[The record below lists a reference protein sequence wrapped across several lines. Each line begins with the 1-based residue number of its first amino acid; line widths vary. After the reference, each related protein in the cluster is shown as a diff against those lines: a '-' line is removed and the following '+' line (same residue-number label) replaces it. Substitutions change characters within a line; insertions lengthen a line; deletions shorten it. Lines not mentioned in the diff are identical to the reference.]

1 MYGFVNYALEL
12 LVLKNFGEEI
22 WDQIKKKAMVSME
35 GQFLVRQTYDDEITY
50 NLIGAA
56 VEILHIPADDILEL
70 FGKTFFEFCQ
80 DSGYDKILQVLGAT
94 PRDFLQNL
102 DALHDHLGTLYPG
115 MRAPSFRCTEKDGSL
130 LLHYYSERPGLEHI
144 VIGIVKAVASKL
156 HGVEVEIEIVK
167 RKGDPIDEEDRTDV
181 FTQQQQQ
188 QQQSSST
195 VPTENLPEEN
205 NNHNNTNNNA
215 SNNNNNEN
223 DADDDDD
230 VVVLSA
236 ADVSNKK
243 QARCPFGR
251 TKSHSASSLSSGG
264 KQTDSFDSDP
274 DKQEQKCLRLLKNKS
289 DDIER
294 YDHVQFLIREIGTSS
309 SNATAGA
316 GNATTTATT
325 SLASSASGDERAIAT
340 CREEAKEPPDEIDFL
355 CEGEEDSECTSTSK
369 EIDLPDEVYF
379 ISEAPLISPATFC
392 KVFPFHLMFD
402 RQMKIVQAGK
412 SVSRVIPRVAVEN
425 CSILEVLEA
434 IRPHLQLSFENILS
448 HINTIYVLQT
458 RQGAMG
464 KHERYLRLKG
474 QMMYIPESDRI
485 LFQCYPSVMNL
496 DDLTKKGLYISDVPL
511 HDATRDLVLLSEKFE
526 AEYKLT
532 KNLELLT
539 DKLQQTYR
547 DLESEKQKTDRL
559 LYSVLPKSVANELR
573 HQRPVLPKRYDSVT
587 LMFSGI
593 VGFGKYCA
601 ENTDAEGAMK
611 IVKMLNELYTV
622 FDALT
627 DSKRNPNV
635 YKVET
640 VGDKYMAVSGLPDHC
655 EDHAKCIARLALDM
669 MDMAKNVKMGSSPVQ
684 VTIGIHSGEVVTGVI
699 GNRVPRYCLFGNTV
713 NLTSRTETTG
723 VPGRINVSEETYRL
737 LCQEIN
743 HDDSFNLEYRGPVV
757 MKGKPTPMDC
767 WFLTRNT
774 SATATRVSVT
784 DSPLPPS
791 TPPPSSSTA
800 TNSKT
805 NSNNAAGIVCRISES
820 SAATVAAA
828 TQPLCTADDGA
839 ATSQAPLATAHANTF
854 SPTSPASSSS
864 SSAVTVASGGVAT
877 AGTDTNIDVPAAA
890 PPAELT

>member
-188 QQQSSST
+188 QQQQSSST
-195 VPTENLPEEN
+195 IPTENLPEEN

-215 SNNNNNEN
+215 SNNNNNET

-236 ADVSNKK
+236 ADVSNKM

-251 TKSHSASSLSSGG
+251 TKSHSASSMSSGG
-264 KQTDSFDSDP
+264 KQADSFDSDP

-294 YDHVQFLIREIGTSS
+294 YDHVQFLIREIGASS
-309 SNATAGA
+309 SNGTAGA

-325 SLASSASGDERAIAT
+325 SLASSASGDERAIAM

-355 CEGEEDSECTSTSK
+355 C
-369 EIDLPDEVYF
+369 
-379 ISEAPLISPATFC
+379 EAPLISPATFC

-669 MDMAKNVKMGSSPVQ
+669 MDMAKNVKMGSNPVQ

-737 LCQEIN
+737 LCHEIN

-774 SATATRVSVT
+774 SATATSDSVT
-784 DSPLPPS
+784 DSSLPPS
-791 TPPPSSSTA
+791 TPPPSSMA
-800 TNSKT
+800 TNPKA
-805 NSNNAAGIVCRISES
+805 NSNNAAGTVCSISES

-828 TQPLCTADDGA
+828 TQSLCTTDDGA
-839 ATSQAPLATAHANTF
+839 ATRQAPLATPHTNTF

-864 SSAVTVASGGVAT
+864 SSAVTVASGGVAS

-890 PPAELT
+890 LPAELT

>member
-12 LVLKNFGEEI
+12 LVLKHFGEEI
-22 WDQIKKKAMVSME
+22 WEKIKKKAMVSME
-35 GQFLVRQTYDDEITY
+35 GQFLVRQIYDDEITY

-56 VEILHIPADDILEL
+56 VEILNIPADDILEL

-115 MRAPSFRCTEKDGSL
+115 MRAPSFRCTEKDGEL

-156 HGVEVEIEIVK
+156 HGVEVEIDIVK
-167 RKGDPIDEEDRTDV
+167 RKGEPIDEAEKERAIARENQQLQDDAAMATTTTTGSATVVLAPSTDA
-181 FTQQQQQ
+181 
-188 QQQSSST
+188 
-195 VPTENLPEEN
+195 ERN
-205 NNHNNTNNNA
+205 NNHNGSSNNGMANNGNNA
-215 SNNNNNEN
+215 NVNNNNDGQQIASETEPALNT
-223 DADDDDD
+223 
-230 VVVLSA
+230 
-236 ADVSNKK
+236 
-243 QARCPFGR
+243 CPI
-251 TKSHSASSLSSGG
+251 A
-264 KQTDSFDSDP
+264 QDSFDCDG
-274 DKQEQKCLRLLKNKS
+274 DKEQKCLRLLKNKS

-294 YDHVQFLIREIGTSS
+294 YDHVQFLIREINVAAKSQVD
-309 SNATAGA
+309 AKK
-316 GNATTTATT
+316 
-325 SLASSASGDERAIAT
+325 DEV
-340 CREEAKEPPDEIDFL
+340 PDDMEFL
-355 CEGEEDSECTSTSK
+355 C
-369 EIDLPDEVYF
+369 
-379 ISEAPLISPATFC
+379 EAPLISPATFC

-412 SVSRVIPRVAVEN
+412 AVSRVIPRVAEEN
-425 CSILEVLEA
+425 CSLIEVVEA
-434 IRPHLQLSFENILS
+434 IRPHLQLNFENILS

-458 RQGAMG
+458 RQGAMSSR
-464 KHERYLRLKG
+464 HEQRFLRLKG
-474 QMMYIPESDRI
+474 QMMYIPETDRI

-511 HDATRDLVLLSEKFE
+511 HDAARDLVLLSEKFE

-532 KNLELLT
+532 KNLEMLT
-539 DKLQQTYR
+539 DKLQQTFR

-573 HQRPVLPKRYDSVT
+573 HQRPVPPKRYDSVT

-593 VGFGKYCA
+593 VGFGQYCA
-601 ENTDAEGAMK
+601 ANTDPDGAMK

-627 DSKRNPNV
+627 DSKRNLNV

-655 EDHAKCIARLALDM
+655 EDHAKCMARVALDM
-669 MDMAKNVKMGSSPVQ
+669 MDMAKNVKMGSNPVQ
-684 VTIGIHSGEVVTGVI
+684 ITIGIHSGEVVTGVI

-737 LCQEIN
+737 LCLAIN
-743 HDDSFNLEYRGPVV
+743 QDDSFHLEYRGPVV

-767 WFLTRNT
+767 WFLTRAT
-774 SATATRVSVT
+774 SSVLGGASST
-784 DSPLPPS
+784 TGGGGNGSLDSPLLPPT
-791 TPPPSSSTA
+791 TPTA
-800 TNSKT
+800 GGATPIGAT
-805 NSNNAAGIVCRISES
+805 AQRAAGHASVSRTS
-820 SAATVAAA
+820 SA
-828 TQPLCTADDGA
+828 GA
-839 ATSQAPLATAHANTF
+839 
-854 SPTSPASSSS
+854 
-864 SSAVTVASGGVAT
+864 GGT
-877 AGTDTNIDVPAAA
+877 
-890 PPAELT
+890 

>member
-1 MYGFVNYALEL
+1 
-12 LVLKNFGEEI
+12 
-22 WDQIKKKAMVSME
+22 MVSMD
-35 GQFLVRQTYDDEITY
+35 GQFLVRQIYDDEITY

-56 VEILHIPADDILEL
+56 VEILNIPADDILEI

-144 VIGIVKAVASKL
+144 VMGIVKAVASKL
-156 HGVEVEIEIVK
+156 HGVEVEIDIIK
-167 RKGDPIDEEDRTDV
+167 RKGDPVEEHEKDDV
-181 FTQQQQQ
+181 FSQQLQQQQHVTTNTFA
-188 QQQSSST
+188 S
-195 VPTENLPEEN
+195 EEN
-205 NNHNNTNNNA
+205 NNHNRNL
-215 SNNNNNEN
+215 NNNNEQDTVEN
-223 DADDDDD
+223 F
-230 VVVLSA
+230 
-236 ADVSNKK
+236 SNTDGVNKNEEQCVFIK
-243 QARCPFGR
+243 PKSSSISSTTA
-251 TKSHSASSLSSGG
+251 TKA
-264 KQTDSFDSDP
+264 DSFDADE
-274 DKQEQKCLRLLKNKS
+274 DKEQKCLRLLKNKS

-294 YDHVQFLIREIGTSS
+294 YDHVQFLIREITSDAKADS
-309 SNATAGA
+309 KE
-316 GNATTTATT
+316 TATKDQE
-325 SLASSASGDERAIAT
+325 AS
-340 CREEAKEPPDEIDFL
+340 KEPPDEIDFL
-355 CEGEEDSECTSTSK
+355 CE
-369 EIDLPDEVYF
+369 
-379 ISEAPLISPATFC
+379 APLISPASFC
-392 KVFPFHLMFD
+392 KIFPFHLMFD

-412 SVSRVIPRVAVEN
+412 SVSRVIPRVADEN
-425 CSILEVLEA
+425 CSLLEVLEA
-434 IRPHLQLSFENILS
+434 IRPHLQLTFENVLA

-474 QMMYIPESDRI
+474 QMMYLPETERI

-496 DDLTKKGLYISDVPL
+496 DDLAKKGLYISDVPL

-532 KNLELLT
+532 KNLEMLT
-539 DKLQQTYR
+539 DKLQQTFR

-573 HQRPVLPKRYDSVT
+573 HQRPVAPKRYDSVT

-601 ENTDAEGAMK
+601 ENTDPEGAMK

-627 DSKRNPNV
+627 DSKRNPNI

-669 MDMAKNVKMGSSPVQ
+669 MEMAKNVKMGPNPMQ
-684 VTIGIHSGEVVTGVI
+684 ITIGIHSGEVVTGVI

-723 VPGRINVSEETYRL
+723 IPGRINVSEVTYKL

-743 HDDSFNLEYRGPVV
+743 QDDSFHLEYRGPVV

-767 WFLTRNT
+767 WFLTRNIMDSGSVATIGGACTTGIVDTILTPQTPTVPTSTQLFQQQQQQQQQHQIHPIPATRTNVARTERTTSTSSNTSVSPST
-774 SATATRVSVT
+774 SAGNVV
-784 DSPLPPS
+784 
-791 TPPPSSSTA
+791 
-800 TNSKT
+800 
-805 NSNNAAGIVCRISES
+805 ISE
-820 SAATVAAA
+820 
-828 TQPLCTADDGA
+828 
-839 ATSQAPLATAHANTF
+839 QANGSTTE
-854 SPTSPASSSS
+854 T
-864 SSAVTVASGGVAT
+864 
-877 AGTDTNIDVPAAA
+877 
-890 PPAELT
+890 

>member
-188 QQQSSST
+188 QQQQQSSST
-195 VPTENLPEEN
+195 IPTENLPEEN

-251 TKSHSASSLSSGG
+251 TKSHSASSMSSGS

-355 CEGEEDSECTSTSK
+355 C
-369 EIDLPDEVYF
+369 
-379 ISEAPLISPATFC
+379 EAPLISPATFC

-791 TPPPSSSTA
+791 TPPPSSSSTA

-805 NSNNAAGIVCRISES
+805 NNNNAAGTVCSISES

-828 TQPLCTADDGA
+828 TQPLCAADDGA
-839 ATSQAPLATAHANTF
+839 ATSQAPLATAHTNTF
-854 SPTSPASSSS
+854 SPTSPVSSSS
-864 SSAVTVASGGVAT
+864 SSAVTVASGGVAS
-877 AGTDTNIDVPAAA
+877 AGTDANIDVPAAA
-890 PPAELT
+890 PAAELT

>member
-723 VPGRINVSEETYRL
+723 VPGRINVSEETYRR
-737 LCQEIN
+737 C
-743 HDDSFNLEYRGPVV
+743 G
-757 MKGKPTPMDC
+757 
-767 WFLTRNT
+767 
-774 SATATRVSVT
+774 
-784 DSPLPPS
+784 
-791 TPPPSSSTA
+791 
-800 TNSKT
+800 
-805 NSNNAAGIVCRISES
+805 
-820 SAATVAAA
+820 
-828 TQPLCTADDGA
+828 
-839 ATSQAPLATAHANTF
+839 
-854 SPTSPASSSS
+854 
-864 SSAVTVASGGVAT
+864 
-877 AGTDTNIDVPAAA
+877 
-890 PPAELT
+890 

>member
-12 LVLKNFGEEI
+12 LVLKHFGEEI
-22 WDQIKKKAMVSME
+22 WEKIKKKAMVSME
-35 GQFLVRQTYDDEITY
+35 GQFLVRQIYDDEITY

-56 VEILHIPADDILEL
+56 VEILNIPADDILEL

-115 MRAPSFRCTEKDGSL
+115 MRAPSFRCTEKDGEL

-156 HGVEVEIEIVK
+156 HGVEVEIDIVK
-167 RKGDPIDEEDRTDV
+167 RKGEPIDEAEKERAIARENQQLLEDAVATTTTGSATV
-181 FTQQQQQ
+181 VLAP
-188 QQQSSST
+188 SSDA
-195 VPTENLPEEN
+195 ERN
-205 NNHNNTNNNA
+205 NNHNGSNG
-215 SNNNNNEN
+215 SNNNGMANNGNTVNVNNNN
-223 DADDDDD
+223 DGQQIASETDPSIA
-230 VVVLSA
+230 LST
-236 ADVSNKK
+236 
-243 QARCPFGR
+243 CPI
-251 TKSHSASSLSSGG
+251 A
-264 KQTDSFDSDP
+264 QDSFDCDG
-274 DKQEQKCLRLLKNKS
+274 DKEQKCLRLLKNKS

-294 YDHVQFLIREIGTSS
+294 YDHVQFLIREINVAAKSQVD
-309 SNATAGA
+309 AKK
-316 GNATTTATT
+316 
-325 SLASSASGDERAIAT
+325 DEV
-340 CREEAKEPPDEIDFL
+340 PDDMEFL
-355 CEGEEDSECTSTSK
+355 C
-369 EIDLPDEVYF
+369 
-379 ISEAPLISPATFC
+379 EAPLISPATFC

-412 SVSRVIPRVAVEN
+412 AVSRVIPRVAEEN
-425 CSILEVLEA
+425 CSLIEVVEA
-434 IRPHLQLSFENILS
+434 IRPHLQLNFENILS

-458 RQGAMG
+458 RQGAMSSR
-464 KHERYLRLKG
+464 HEQRFLRLKG
-474 QMMYIPESDRI
+474 QMMYIPETDRI

-511 HDATRDLVLLSEKFE
+511 HDAARDLVLLSEKFE

-532 KNLELLT
+532 KNLEMLT
-539 DKLQQTYR
+539 DKLQQTFR

-573 HQRPVLPKRYDSVT
+573 HQRPVPPKRYDSVT

-593 VGFGKYCA
+593 VGFGQYCA
-601 ENTDAEGAMK
+601 ANTDPDGAMK

-627 DSKRNPNV
+627 DSKRNLNV

-655 EDHAKCIARLALDM
+655 EDHAKCMARVALDM
-669 MDMAKNVKMGSSPVQ
+669 MDMAKNVKMGSNPVQ
-684 VTIGIHSGEVVTGVI
+684 ITIGIHSGEVVTGVI

-737 LCQEIN
+737 LCMAIN
-743 HDDSFNLEYRGPVV
+743 QDDSFHLEYRGPVI

-767 WFLTRNT
+767 WFLTRAT
-774 SATATRVSVT
+774 SSILGGTSSTGGSGGGGNGSL
-784 DSPLPPS
+784 DSPLLQPA
-791 TPPPSSSTA
+791 TPTA
-800 TNSKT
+800 
-805 NSNNAAGIVCRISES
+805 
-820 SAATVAAA
+820 
-828 TQPLCTADDGA
+828 GA
-839 ATSQAPLATAHANTF
+839 ATPIPVVAQRAAGHASVSRT
-854 SPTSPASSSS
+854 
-864 SSAVTVASGGVAT
+864 SSAGGGGGGAVV
-877 AGTDTNIDVPAAA
+877 GT
-890 PPAELT
+890 

>member
-12 LVLKNFGEEI
+12 LVLKHFGEEI
-22 WDQIKKKAMVSME
+22 WEKIKKKAMVSME
-35 GQFLVRQTYDDEITY
+35 GQFLVRQIYDDEITY

-56 VEILHIPADDILEL
+56 VEILNIPADDILEL

-115 MRAPSFRCTEKDGSL
+115 MRAPSFRCTEKDGEL

-156 HGVEVEIEIVK
+156 HGVEVEIDIVK
-167 RKGDPIDEEDRTDV
+167 RKGEPIDEAEKERAIARENQQLLEDAVATTTTGSATV
-181 FTQQQQQ
+181 VLAP
-188 QQQSSST
+188 SSDA
-195 VPTENLPEEN
+195 ERN
-205 NNHNNTNNNA
+205 NNHNGSNG
-215 SNNNNNEN
+215 SNNNGMANNGNTVNVNNNN
-223 DADDDDD
+223 DGQQIASETDPSIA
-230 VVVLSA
+230 LST
-236 ADVSNKK
+236 
-243 QARCPFGR
+243 CPI
-251 TKSHSASSLSSGG
+251 A
-264 KQTDSFDSDP
+264 QDSFDCDG
-274 DKQEQKCLRLLKNKS
+274 DKEQKCLRLLKNKS

-294 YDHVQFLIREIGTSS
+294 YDHVQFLIREINVAAKSQVD
-309 SNATAGA
+309 AKK
-316 GNATTTATT
+316 
-325 SLASSASGDERAIAT
+325 DEV
-340 CREEAKEPPDEIDFL
+340 PDDMEFL
-355 CEGEEDSECTSTSK
+355 C
-369 EIDLPDEVYF
+369 
-379 ISEAPLISPATFC
+379 EAPLISPATFC

-412 SVSRVIPRVAVEN
+412 AVSRVIPRVAEEN
-425 CSILEVLEA
+425 CSLIEVVEA
-434 IRPHLQLSFENILS
+434 IRPHLQLNFENILS

-458 RQGAMG
+458 RQGAMSSR
-464 KHERYLRLKG
+464 HEQRFLRLKG
-474 QMMYIPESDRI
+474 QMMYIPETDRI

-511 HDATRDLVLLSEKFE
+511 HDAARDLVLLSEKFE

-532 KNLELLT
+532 KNLEMLT
-539 DKLQQTYR
+539 DKLQQTFR

-573 HQRPVLPKRYDSVT
+573 HQRPVPPKRYDSVT

-593 VGFGKYCA
+593 VGFGQYCA
-601 ENTDAEGAMK
+601 ANTDPDGAMK

-627 DSKRNPNV
+627 DSKRNLNV

-655 EDHAKCIARLALDM
+655 EDHAKCMARVALDM
-669 MDMAKNVKMGSSPVQ
+669 MDMAKNVKMGSNPVQ
-684 VTIGIHSGEVVTGVI
+684 ITIGIHSGEVVTGVI

-737 LCQEIN
+737 LCMAIN
-743 HDDSFNLEYRGPVV
+743 QDDSFHLEYRGPVI

-767 WFLTRNT
+767 WFLTRAT
-774 SATATRVSVT
+774 SSILGGTSSTGSGGGGGNGSL
-784 DSPLPPS
+784 DSPLLQPA
-791 TPPPSSSTA
+791 TP
-800 TNSKT
+800 
-805 NSNNAAGIVCRISES
+805 
-820 SAATVAAA
+820 
-828 TQPLCTADDGA
+828 
-839 ATSQAPLATAHANTF
+839 
-854 SPTSPASSSS
+854 
-864 SSAVTVASGGVAT
+864 T
-877 AGTDTNIDVPAAA
+877 AGGPR
-890 PPAELT
+890 PFP

>member
-12 LVLKNFGEEI
+12 LVLKHFGEEI
-22 WDQIKKKAMVSME
+22 WEKIKKKAMVSME
-35 GQFLVRQTYDDEITY
+35 GQFLVRQIYDDEITY

-56 VEILHIPADDILEL
+56 VEILNIPADDILEL

-115 MRAPSFRCTEKDGSL
+115 MRAPSFRCTEKDGEL

-156 HGVEVEIEIVK
+156 HGVEVEIDIVK
-167 RKGDPIDEEDRTDV
+167 RKGEPIDEAEKERAIARENQQLLEDAVATTTTGSATVVLAPSTDA
-181 FTQQQQQ
+181 
-188 QQQSSST
+188 
-195 VPTENLPEEN
+195 ERN
-205 NNHNNTNNNA
+205 NNHNGSSNGSSNNGMANNGNA
-215 SNNNNNEN
+215 VNVNNNNDGQQIASET
-223 DADDDDD
+223 DPSIA
-230 VVVLSA
+230 LST
-236 ADVSNKK
+236 
-243 QARCPFGR
+243 CPI
-251 TKSHSASSLSSGG
+251 A
-264 KQTDSFDSDP
+264 QDSFDCDG
-274 DKQEQKCLRLLKNKS
+274 DKEQKCLRLLKNKS

-294 YDHVQFLIREIGTSS
+294 YDHVQFLIREINVAAKSQVD
-309 SNATAGA
+309 AKK
-316 GNATTTATT
+316 
-325 SLASSASGDERAIAT
+325 DEV
-340 CREEAKEPPDEIDFL
+340 PDDMEFL
-355 CEGEEDSECTSTSK
+355 C
-369 EIDLPDEVYF
+369 
-379 ISEAPLISPATFC
+379 EAPLISPATFC

-412 SVSRVIPRVAVEN
+412 AVSRVIPRVAEEN
-425 CSILEVLEA
+425 CSLIEVVEA
-434 IRPHLQLSFENILS
+434 IRPHLQLNFENILS

-458 RQGAMG
+458 RQGAMSSR
-464 KHERYLRLKG
+464 HEQRFLRLKG
-474 QMMYIPESDRI
+474 QMMYIPETDRI

-511 HDATRDLVLLSEKFE
+511 HDAARDLVLLSEKFE

-532 KNLELLT
+532 KNLEMLT
-539 DKLQQTYR
+539 DKLQQTFR

-573 HQRPVLPKRYDSVT
+573 HQRPVPPKRYDSVT

-593 VGFGKYCA
+593 VGFGQYCA
-601 ENTDAEGAMK
+601 ANTDPDGAMK

-627 DSKRNPNV
+627 DSKRNLNV

-655 EDHAKCIARLALDM
+655 EDHAKCMARVALDM
-669 MDMAKNVKMGSSPVQ
+669 MDMAKNVKMGSNPVQ
-684 VTIGIHSGEVVTGVI
+684 ITIGIHSGEVVTGVI

-737 LCQEIN
+737 LCLAIN
-743 HDDSFNLEYRGPVV
+743 QDDSFHLEYRGPVI

-767 WFLTRNT
+767 WFLTRAT
-774 SATATRVSVT
+774 SSILGGTSSTGGGGGGGGGNGSL
-784 DSPLPPS
+784 DSPLLQPA
-791 TPPPSSSTA
+791 TPTTGGATPIPAVAQRTA
-800 TNSKT
+800 GHASVSRT
-805 NSNNAAGIVCRISES
+805 S
-820 SAATVAAA
+820 SA
-828 TQPLCTADDGA
+828 GA
-839 ATSQAPLATAHANTF
+839 GAGA
-854 SPTSPASSSS
+854 
-864 SSAVTVASGGVAT
+864 GGGGG
-877 AGTDTNIDVPAAA
+877 GT
-890 PPAELT
+890 

>member
-12 LVLKNFGEEI
+12 LVLKHFGEEI
-22 WDQIKKKAMVSME
+22 WEKIKKKAMVSME
-35 GQFLVRQTYDDEITY
+35 GQFLVRQIYDDEITY

-56 VEILHIPADDILEL
+56 VEILNIPADDILEL

-115 MRAPSFRCTEKDGSL
+115 MRAPSFRCTEKDGEL

-156 HGVEVEIEIVK
+156 HGVEVEIDIVK
-167 RKGDPIDEEDRTDV
+167 RKGEPIDEAEKERAIARENQQLQEDSMAATTTTTTGSGTVVLAPSTDA
-181 FTQQQQQ
+181 
-188 QQQSSST
+188 
-195 VPTENLPEEN
+195 ERN
-205 NNHNNTNNNA
+205 NNHNGGNGGGNNGMANNA
-215 SNNNNNEN
+215 NNGNPVNVNNNNDGQQIASETDPAIALNT
-223 DADDDDD
+223 
-230 VVVLSA
+230 
-236 ADVSNKK
+236 
-243 QARCPFGR
+243 CPI
-251 TKSHSASSLSSGG
+251 A
-264 KQTDSFDSDP
+264 QDSFDCDG
-274 DKQEQKCLRLLKNKS
+274 DKEQKCLRLLKNKS

-294 YDHVQFLIREIGTSS
+294 YDHVQFLIREINVAAKSQVD
-309 SNATAGA
+309 AKK
-316 GNATTTATT
+316 
-325 SLASSASGDERAIAT
+325 DEV
-340 CREEAKEPPDEIDFL
+340 PDDMEFL
-355 CEGEEDSECTSTSK
+355 C
-369 EIDLPDEVYF
+369 
-379 ISEAPLISPATFC
+379 EAPLISPATFC

-412 SVSRVIPRVAVEN
+412 AVSRVIPRVAEEN
-425 CSILEVLEA
+425 CSLIEVVEA
-434 IRPHLQLSFENILS
+434 IRPHLQLNFENILS

-458 RQGAMG
+458 RQGAMSSR
-464 KHERYLRLKG
+464 HEQRFLRLKG
-474 QMMYIPESDRI
+474 QMMYIPETDRI

-511 HDATRDLVLLSEKFE
+511 HDAARDLVLLSEKFE

-532 KNLELLT
+532 KNLEMLT
-539 DKLQQTYR
+539 DKLQQTFR

-573 HQRPVLPKRYDSVT
+573 HQRPVPPKRYDSVT

-593 VGFGKYCA
+593 VGFGQYCA
-601 ENTDAEGAMK
+601 ANTDPDGAMK

-627 DSKRNPNV
+627 DSKRNLNV

-655 EDHAKCIARLALDM
+655 EDHAKCMARVALDM
-669 MDMAKNVKMGSSPVQ
+669 MDMAKNVKMGSNPVQ
-684 VTIGIHSGEVVTGVI
+684 ITIGIHSGEVVTGVI

-737 LCQEIN
+737 LCLAIN
-743 HDDSFNLEYRGPVV
+743 QDDSFHLEYRGPVI

-767 WFLTRNT
+767 WFLTRAT
-774 SATATRVSVT
+774 SSILGGTSSTAGGGGGGNGSL
-784 DSPLPPS
+784 DSPLLQPT
-791 TPPPSSSTA
+791 TPTA
-800 TNSKT
+800 GGTPIGGT
-805 NSNNAAGIVCRISES
+805 QRVAG
-820 SAATVAAA
+820 
-828 TQPLCTADDGA
+828 
-839 ATSQAPLATAHANTF
+839 HASVSRT
-854 SPTSPASSSS
+854 SSSS
-864 SSAVTVASGGVAT
+864 GAGAAGGT
-877 AGTDTNIDVPAAA
+877 
-890 PPAELT
+890 